1 MNLYAF
7 QKSGI
12 QYKAHYRMCKGKVIS
27 LRITELHNSDNEIEP
42 SLIFS
47 DEEKRKFLRVLQIHS
62 LKYLG
67 C

>member
-7 QKSGI
+7 KKDGI
-12 QYKAHYRMCKGKVIS
+12 EYKARYRMHNGKVIN
-27 LRITELHNSDNEIEP
+27 LRISDLDNEVEP
-42 SLIFS
+42 SHLFS

>member
-7 QKSGI
+7 KKDEI
-12 QYKAHYRMCKGKVIS
+12 EYKARYRMHNGKVTN

-42 SLIFS
+42 SLLFS
-47 DEEKRKFLRVLQIHS
+47 DIEKRKFLRVLQIHS

>member
-7 QKSGI
+7 KKNEI
-12 QYKAHYRMCKGKVIS
+12 EYKARYRMSKGKVTA
-27 LRITELHNSDNEIEP
+27 LTITEIHNSNSEIEP

-47 DEEKRKFLRVLQIHS
+47 DEEKRKFLRVLQLHS

>member
-7 QKSGI
+7 KKDGI
-12 QYKAHYRMCKGKVIS
+12 EYKARYRMHKGKVIN

-42 SLIFS
+42 PLLFS

>member
-1 MNLYAF
+1 MKLYAF
-7 QKSGI
+7 KKNEI
-12 QYKAHYRMCKGKVIS
+12 EYKARYRIHKGKVIN

-42 SLIFS
+42 SLLFS
-47 DEEKRKFLRVLQIHS
+47 DDEKRKFLRVLQLHS

>member
-1 MNLYAF
+1 MHLYAF
-7 QKSGI
+7 KKSEI
-12 QYKAHYRMCKGKVIS
+12 EYKAHYRIYRGKVTN

-42 SLIFS
+42 SLLFS
-47 DEEKRKFLRVLQIHS
+47 EIEKRKFLRVLQLHS

>member
-7 QKSGI
+7 KKNEI
-12 QYKAHYRMCKGKVIS
+12 EYKARYRIHKGKVTA
-27 LRITELHNSDNEIEP
+27 LRITKIHNSNSEIEP
-42 SLIFS
+42 SLLFS
-47 DEEKRKFLRVLQIHS
+47 DDEKRKFLRVLQLHS